1 MKKIIAQIKKI
12 IQNNI
17 MNTTS
22 AFDNIIATR
31 DIKPGM
37 VICFRYSRTGCE
49 QDAEQYTVSVNEVRP
64 DNIFGQKYVNGSDC
78 RYSKGGGRQFNFD
91 KFFGNIEVM
100 PERRCL
106 TH

>member
-22 AFDNIIATR
+22 AFDNIITTR

-49 QDAEQYTVSVNEVRP
+49 RTQSNTPSA
-64 DNIFGQKYVNGSDC
+64 
-78 RYSKGGGRQFNFD
+78 
-91 KFFGNIEVM
+91 
-100 PERRCL
+100 
-106 TH
+106 